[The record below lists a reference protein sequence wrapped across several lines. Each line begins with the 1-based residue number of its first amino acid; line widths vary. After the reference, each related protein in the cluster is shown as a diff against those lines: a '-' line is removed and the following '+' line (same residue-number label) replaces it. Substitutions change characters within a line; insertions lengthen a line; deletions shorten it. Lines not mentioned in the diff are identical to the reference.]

1 MRNTF
6 LLLWCGG
13 AFVSSLVASSAF
25 GQTWDVTSQFST
37 TVNPNGA
44 WSYGWEA
51 PTTAGASDSL
61 PVASSFTL
69 DVSQAP
75 TLPQWIAN
83 ASQFPQ
89 IWLNN
94 TGSTAYGVAP
104 GQISLHPDSS
114 GDASVVRWTS
124 PVNGEVSISSQF
136 FPGDTGI
143 MDVWVLD
150 NGVQLYNNSDSGTF
164 DQDENVSIG
173 DVIDFAVDMGPN
185 GYFSGNT
192 PLAATITVVP
202 EPASLAMFCLAGAGL
217 TLRPRRATIATA

>member
-1 MRNTF
+1 MRNT
-6 LLLWCGG
+6 LLLLGCAA
-13 AFVSSLVASSAF
+13 AFVWSFAASSAF
-25 GQTWDVTSQFST
+25 GQTWDVTSQFSS

-61 PVASSFTL
+61 PVAGSFTL

-83 ASQFPQ
+83 ASQFPDV
-89 IWLNN
+89 WLNN
-94 TGSTAYGVAP
+94 TGSTEHSVAP
-104 GQISLHPDSS
+104 GQVSLHPDNS

-124 PVNGEVSISSQF
+124 PVSGEVSISSQF
-136 FPGDTGI
+136 FPGDSGI

-150 NGVQLYNNSDSGTF
+150 NGVQLYNNIDSGTF
-164 DQDENVSIG
+164 NQDENVSIG

-185 GYFSGNT
+185 GYTSGNT
-192 PLAATITVVP
+192 PLAVTITVVP
-202 EPASLAMFCLAGAGL
+202 EPASLAMLCLAGAGL
-217 TLRPRRATIATA
+217 TVRPRRAIIATA